1 MTYLTVPIAAENL
14 EQAKALV
21 KAALAA
27 GAGMLE
33 LRTDYLENLS
43 VPMVGKLIAD
53 TKTAA
58 GRKLPVIVTCR
69 DKQQGGAKEHPLKL
83 RIDVLAGALKA
94 GAEYIDF
101 EYDNFAATENQEKI
115 RVALSQSGKGRLIL
129 SAHNFQTRF
138 ENIARL
144 YRRIQTAHPA
154 AIPKLVYTAN
164 HINDCFDAFDLLQVT
179 SGERIIFC
187 MGQAG
192 LISRVLAKKF
202 DTFLTFASIDEKTAT
217 APGQLT
223 IEQFHRCYRYDS
235 INSETQLYG
244 IIGSPVGHSLGPIVH
259 NACFED
265 AGANKLYLPLLV
277 DGGGPEFEKF
287 MGNILARKWLG
298 FRGFSVTIPHKENAL
313 EFIRQKQ
320 GFVEPL
326 ARKIGAVNTIV
337 ITADGLLKA
346 YNTDYAGALDAIATT
361 LGAKVGLKNMPAA
374 VIGAGGV
381 ARAIVA
387 GLCDAGAKITI
398 YNRTAK
404 KGEKLAA
411 EFGCC
416 AAPLD
421 ELRNL
426 EAKLLINCTSVG
438 MYPDVNATPI
448 PKQYIKKGMVV
459 FDTVYNPPE
468 TLLLKQAKEIGA
480 KTISGMEMFINQACG
495 QFKLFTGQ
503 NGTPKVMMEAMKAT
517 LLGSL

>member
-1 MTYLTVPIAAENL
+1 MTYLAVPIATENL
-14 EQAKALV
+14 EQAKELV

-69 DKQQGGAKEHPLKL
+69 DKQQGGAKSHPLKL

-101 EYDNFAATENQEKI
+101 EYDNFVATENQEKI
-115 RVALSQSGKGRLIL
+115 RVALSQSGKGRIIL
-129 SAHNFQTRF
+129 SAHNFQTKF
-138 ENIARL
+138 ENISRL

-164 HINDCFDAFDLLQVT
+164 HINDCFDAFDLLHVT

-202 DTFLTFASIDEKTAT
+202 DSFLTFASIDEKKAT

-223 IEQFHRCYRYDS
+223 IEQFRRLYRYDS
-235 INSETQLYG
+235 INSQMQLYG
-244 IIGSPVGHSLGPIVH
+244 VIGSPVGHSLGPIVH

-265 AGANKLYLPLLV
+265 AVVDKLYLPLLV
-277 DGGGPEFEKF
+277 DGGRPEFEKF
-287 MGNILARKWLG
+287 MGNILARKWLM

-313 EFIRQKQ
+313 EFVKEKQ

-337 ITADGLLKA
+337 ITADGVLKA
-346 YNTDYAGALDAIATT
+346 YNTDYAGALDAIAST
-361 LGAKVGLKNMPAA
+361 LGAKVGLKGLKNMPVA

-387 GLCDAGAKITI
+387 GLSDAGAKITI
-398 YNRTAK
+398 YNRTAP

-421 ELRNL
+421 ALQNL

-438 MYPDVNATPI
+438 MYPDSNAAPV

-503 NGTPKVMMEAMKAT
+503 NGNPKVMMEAMKAT
-517 LLGSL
+517 L

>member
-1 MTYLTVPIAAENL
+1 MTHLAVPIAAENL
-14 EQAKALV
+14 EQAKELV

-27 GAGMLE
+27 GAEMLE

-69 DKQQGGAKEHPLKL
+69 DKQQGGAKSHPLKL

-101 EYDNFAATENQEKI
+101 EYENFVPTENQEKI
-115 RVALSQSGKGRLIL
+115 RVALSQSGKGRIIL

-164 HINDCFDAFDLLQVT
+164 HINDCFDAFDLLHVT

-187 MGQAG
+187 MGQPG

-202 DTFLTFASIDEKTAT
+202 DSFLTFASIDDKTAT

-223 IEQFHRCYRYDS
+223 IEQFQKLYRYDS
-235 INSETQLYG
+235 INADTQLYG
-244 IIGSPVGHSLGPIVH
+244 IIGSPVGHSLSPVVH
-259 NACFED
+259 NACFKD
-265 AGANKLYLPLLV
+265 AGINKLYLPLSV
-277 DGGGPEFEKF
+277 DGGKPEFERF
-287 MGNILARKWLG
+287 MGNILSRKWLM

-313 EFIRQKQ
+313 GFVGEKQ

-326 ARKIGAVNTIV
+326 ALKIGAVNTIV

-346 YNTDYAGALDAIATT
+346 YNTDYAGALDAIAST
-361 LGAKVGLKNMPAA
+361 LGVKVSLKNMPVV

-387 GLCDAGAKITI
+387 GLSDAGAKITI
-398 YNRTAK
+398 YNRTAG
-404 KGEKLAA
+404 KGGKLAA

-421 ELRNL
+421 ELQNL

-438 MYPDVNATPI
+438 MYPDVNNTPI
-448 PKQYIKKGMVV
+448 PRQYIKKGMVV

-480 KTISGMEMFINQACG
+480 KTISGLEMFINQAAE
-495 QFKLFTGQ
+495 QFKLFTGK
-503 NGTPKVMMEAMKAT
+503 NGNPKVMGDAMKSV
-517 LLGSL
+517 L